1 MRILITKIS
10 AIMPWRAGFAPNDG
24 NKSSGRVVVL
34 LLLIALGL
42 PGCALPGYYA
52 QAARGQFSLLWRSEP
67 IDSVVSDPSVSAS
80 RRRQLILAS
89 RIRRF
94 AVEQLALPDNAS
106 YTRFVDVQQP
116 YVLWNVFTA
125 PIFSTEPVTWCF
137 PIAGCVAYRGYFSRQ
152 AAFRFAEQMRQKGYD
167 VSVGGVKTYS
177 TLGWLPDPVPNT
189 ILDLAEEDLAGLL
202 FHELAHQLI
211 YVTDDTTFNESFAT
225 LVEHEGVRRWLA
237 QSDRQ
242 VDFDA
247 FEDRSHRRDE
257 VIKLV
262 LNHQA
267 QLAALYAQDLMP
279 SLMTQRKLQQLAA
292 LQQSYLDLR
301 SRGGGGPGWD
311 AWFSQPLNNAHLAA
325 IGAYYDLVPDF
336 RRLFNAVDQDFEAFY
351 KAVGRIADGPKQGYR
366 TALAAIP

>member
-1 MRILITKIS
+1 MRILSAKIS
-10 AIMPWRAGFAPNDG
+10 AIMPWRAGFAPSGG
-24 NKSSGRVVVL
+24 NKCSGRIVIL

-52 QAARGQFSLLWRSEP
+52 QAARGQISLLLRSEP
-67 IDSVVSDPSVSAS
+67 IHAVVSDPGVSAS

-106 YTRFVDVQQP
+106 YTRFVDVQQS
-116 YVLWNVFTA
+116 YVLWNVFAA
-125 PIFSTEPVTWCF
+125 PIFSTQPVTWCF
-137 PIAGCVAYRGYFSRQ
+137 PVAGCVAYRGYFSRQ

-202 FHELAHQLI
+202 FHELAHQVI

-242 VDFDA
+242 MDFET
-247 FEDRSHRRDE
+247 FEDRSRRHDE

-267 QLAALYAQDLMP
+267 QLTALYTENLSP
-279 SLMTQRKLQQLAA
+279 SIMAQRKLQRLAA
-292 LQQSYLDLR
+292 LRQSYLDLR

-366 TALAAIP
+366 SALAAIP

>member
-1 MRILITKIS
+1 MRILIKKIS
-10 AIMPWRAGFAPNDG
+10 AIMPWGAGFAPNDG
-24 NKSSGRVVVL
+24 NKSSGGVVVL

-42 PGCALPGYYA
+42 SGCTLPGYYA
-52 QAARGQFSLLWRSEP
+52 QAARGQISLLWRSEP
-67 IDSVVSDPSVSAS
+67 IDSVISDPSVSES
-80 RRRQLILAS
+80 RRQQLILAN
-89 RIRRF
+89 RIRQF

-116 YVLWNVFTA
+116 YVLWNVFAA
-125 PIFSTEPVTWCF
+125 PRFSTELVTWCF
-137 PIAGCVAYRGYFSRQ
+137 PVAGCVAYRGYFSRQ
-152 AAFRFAEQMRQKGYD
+152 DAFRFAEQMRQKGYD

-177 TLGWLPDPVPNT
+177 TLGWLSDPLPNT
-189 ILDLAEEDLAGLL
+189 VLDLAEEDLAGLL
-202 FHELAHQLI
+202 FHELAHQVI

-225 LVEHEGVRRWLA
+225 LVEHEGVRQWLA

-267 QLAALYAQDLMP
+267 QLAAMYAEDLTP
-279 SLMTQRKLQQLAA
+279 SIMAQRKLQQVAA
-292 LQQSYLDLR
+292 LRQSYLDLR
-301 SRGGGGPGWD
+301 SRGRGGPGWD

-336 RRLFNAVDQDFEAFY
+336 RRLFNAVGQDFEAFY
-351 KAVGRIADGPKQGYR
+351 KAVASIADGPKQGYR
-366 TALAAIP
+366 SALAAIP